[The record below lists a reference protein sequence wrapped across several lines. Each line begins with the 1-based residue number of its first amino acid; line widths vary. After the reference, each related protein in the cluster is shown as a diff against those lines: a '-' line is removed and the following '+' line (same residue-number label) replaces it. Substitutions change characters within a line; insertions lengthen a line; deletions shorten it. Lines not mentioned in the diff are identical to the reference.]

1 MPDNRLPIAMT
12 IAGTDPSG
20 GAGLA
25 ADLKTFAAHR
35 VWGTAVVTAMTVQN
49 TLGVYQVE
57 PVTPPVIRAQM
68 AAVLADIRVAAVK
81 TGLLGTST
89 AVEAVAAELKDWP
102 AGPLV
107 VDPVLRATAGGVL
120 LEDDAVDVLRHHLLP
135 GAALVTPNLAEAA
148 VLAGL
153 PESAVTGEAG
163 MVDAGQRI
171 LRTGVAAVL
180 VTGGHLVGEKAA
192 DCLVTAQAPPQWL
205 VADRVHGAGTH
216 GSGCVL
222 SAAVTARLALGQSLL
237 QACRSAKAYVTAAIS
252 DSVRVGGGES
262 AVNPPLDADG
272 AAGR

>member
-1 MPDNRLPIAMT
+1 MT

-49 TLGVYQVE
+49 TLGVHQVE
-57 PVTPPVIRAQM
+57 PAAPALIRAQM
-68 AAVLADIRVAAVK
+68 ATVLADIRVAAVK
-81 TGLLGTST
+81 TGMLGTST
-89 AVEAVAAELKDWP
+89 AVQAVAAELKDWP

-107 VDPVLRATAGGVL
+107 VDPVLRATAGGGVL
-120 LEDDAVDVLRHHLLP
+120 LEDDAIDVLRHHLLP

-163 MVDAGQRI
+163 MVDAGERI

-180 VTGGHLVGEKAA
+180 VTGGHLVGERAA

-237 QACRSAKAYVTAAIS
+237 QACRSAKLYVTAAIAGR
-252 DSVRVGGGES
+252 VRVGGGES
-262 AVNPPLDADG
+262 AVNPPVDADG